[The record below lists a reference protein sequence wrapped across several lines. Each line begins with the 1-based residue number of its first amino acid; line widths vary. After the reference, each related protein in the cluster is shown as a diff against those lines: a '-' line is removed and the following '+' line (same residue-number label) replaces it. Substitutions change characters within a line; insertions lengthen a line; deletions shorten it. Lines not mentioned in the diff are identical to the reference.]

1 MGDIAVGLVPAPE
14 LPEKMAKRLAEIL
27 PELLV
32 DQIDASLEWEID
44 VIIDPLTGAAETAD
58 EIIEETEIRKQKN
71 KWDYAIC
78 LTDLP
83 IYENG
88 NIVLAD
94 INKSR
99 GVSQISLPA
108 FGSVPMKKRLQEV
121 VLETI
126 SELHYYHYNT
136 SQEHQRKK
144 KLPKLFS
151 PIRKIVPEDEEDSLR
166 YIVIPKINGRLR
178 VLMGMVYANR
188 PWTIFPSFKS
198 VVAVAF
204 ATGTYGLIFPTLWQ
218 LSAAFQSIRFIGLM
232 LTALSSMIIW
242 IILAHNLWEK
252 PSHRSKYNLRRV
264 YNLVTVITLSL
275 AVLLYYTMLLIL
287 FFLAVRVFVPA
298 ELFAAE
304 AGLEGKAGMIDYIK
318 LSWLATSVATLAG
331 AIGAGLENDELVR
344 NITYGYRQ
352 KRRYKEIQN
361 DSSDHEEA
369 RETQDA

>member
-1 MGDIAVGLVPAPE
+1 MSDITVGLVPAPE
-14 LPEKMAKRLAEIL
+14 LPEKMAKSLAEIL
-27 PELLV
+27 PDLLV
-32 DQIDASLEWEID
+32 EQIDSSLEWEID
-44 VIIDPLTGAAETAD
+44 VIIDPLTGAAETAN
-58 EIIEETEIRKQKN
+58 EIIEETEVRKQKN
-71 KWDYAIC
+71 EWDYAIC

-83 IYENG
+83 IFEEG

-108 FGSVPMKKRLQEV
+108 FGSVPMKRRLREV

-126 SELHYYHYNT
+126 SELHYYQYNT
-136 SQEHQRKK
+136 NKEHRRKK

-151 PIRKIVPEDEEDSLR
+151 PIRKITPDDEDDSLR
-166 YIVIPKINGRLR
+166 FIVIPKINGRFR

-218 LSAAFQSIRFIGLM
+218 LSAAFQSVRFIGLM
-232 LTALSSMIIW
+232 LTAVSSMIIW

-252 PSHRSKYNLRRV
+252 PSQRSKHNLRRV
-264 YNLVTVITLSL
+264 YNLVTVITLSM
-275 AVLLYYTMLLIL
+275 AVLLYYAMLGIL

-304 AGLEGKAGMIDYIK
+304 AGLKDEAGMMDYVK

-361 DSSDHEEA
+361 DSTDNQDA